1 MKLLPAKTVRSLR
14 TALRGLTLV
23 EMIVAITIFSV
34 VILATV
40 AIQIYASRVYTLAA
54 MTLSA
59 AQQARTTMNDV
70 RDRIRE
76 ARLVYVGNYTA
87 PATGDPSQG
96 FSSITNGTPQ
106 QGNALMI
113 YPTTATNSF
122 TLIYLNL
129 PGSSGFDAMSVNDV
143 AVNTNYLVLL
153 TYTNSVME
161 ESNNI
166 ASFITNQVVFKAENF
181 EGSVL
186 STNENNY
193 LIHMTLDFAQTE
205 YPIAFLG
212 ADYYRLNT
220 VITRRDTD

>member
-1 MKLLPAKTVRSLR
+1 MKLFPAKTNRTLR
-14 TALRGLTLV
+14 AAIRGLTLV
-23 EMIVAITIFSV
+23 EMIVAMTIFSV

-40 AIQIYASRVYTLAA
+40 AVQIYASRVYTLAA

-59 AQQARTTMNDV
+59 SQQARITMNDV

-76 ARLVYVGNYTA
+76 ARLVYVGNYTL
-87 PATGDPSQG
+87 PVNGDPSRG

-113 YPTTATNSF
+113 YPTTGTNNF
-122 TLIYLNL
+122 TLVYLHL
-129 PGSSGFDAMSVNDV
+129 PGSSGFDAMTVNDV

-153 TYTNSVME
+153 TYTNGSIQL
-161 ESNNI
+161 SNNI

-181 EGSVL
+181 EGSIL
-186 STNENNY
+186 SSNQNNY